1 MPQIISK
8 IVHKLVEIN
17 RKYQL
22 LQEDYLYLTLR
33 HQDISIIHDVSFY
46 TSCVNDFDKMF
57 RYLQFYIHLYN
68 YLYISNTYKQWKTR
82 VSERGCLLMHSSTLQ
97 GLLGGRWKEMCT
109 TSLFLIDH
117 IHSRKR
123 LLIFGST
130 SCYYIQLLKPLELV
144 WEG

>member
-1 MPQIISK
+1 M
-8 IVHKLVEIN
+8 E
-17 RKYQL
+17 
-22 LQEDYLYLTLR
+22 
-33 HQDISIIHDVSFY
+33 
-46 TSCVNDFDKMF
+46 
-57 RYLQFYIHLYN
+57 
-68 YLYISNTYKQWKTR
+68 TR